1 MNAKYQS
8 RSLVLLMGA
17 AIALTGCSK
26 KLGQMQ
32 ADYFTTNPNPLEVV
46 GQNVPATVTARI
58 PAKYFVKNAEVTV
71 TPYLTYANGETA
83 SAAYT
88 YQGEKVRGNNP
99 VISYEKGGTVTIPV
113 NYTYTPDMA
122 ASKLEL
128 GFTVQ
133 QGKKTYVLPRVAVAN
148 GVIATAAMANA
159 GSVTPALAADKFQR
173 IIQDKVDADILF
185 LINQANI
192 RDSELRTGQMT
203 GLHERIQSAN
213 ADSRQ
218 EITEINI
225 QSYASPDG
233 SYDFNKK
240 LAEKRENATKGY
252 MDKQLKGVTFGE
264 LTADFTPEDWEGFRR
279 LVSESNIQDKDLI
292 LSVLSMY
299 SDPEE
304 REREI
309 HNLSSVFEQL
319 AEEILPKLRYS
330 RISAKINVIGKSDE
344 EIAQVFASNPSEL
357 TVDEILYYATLTD
370 SPEKRAQIYS
380 TAAELYPTDYR
391 TYNNLGMAQYQLGD
405 YSAAN
410 ASFAQAARL
419 APASAEPQMNLGLAS
434 LNAGNFA
441 DAQSR
446 FGNAAGVPELGEAL
460 GVYYLKQGD
469 NAAAARAM
477 QGVSSNNAAL
487 AQILT
492 KDYSAAKKTLAGI
505 TRPDA
510 TTYYLMAV
518 LGARTNNESMIANS
532 LRQAVKLDPSMAA
545 KAASDLEF
553 NRFNLSA
560 IL

>member
-1 MNAKYQS
+1 
-8 RSLVLLMGA
+8 MGA

>member
-1 MNAKYQS
+1 MNFKLQS
-8 RSLVLLMGA
+8 RSMMLLMGVA
-17 AIALTGCSK
+17 VVMSGCSK

-32 ADYFTTNPNPLEVV
+32 ANYFTANPNPLEVV
-46 GQNVPATVTARI
+46 GRNVPATVTARI
-58 PAKYFVKNAEVTV
+58 PAKYFVKNAELTV
-71 TPYLTYANGETA
+71 TPYLAYADGETA
-83 SAAYT
+83 SASYT

-99 VISYEKGGTVTIPV
+99 VVSYEQGGTLTIPV
-113 NYTYTPDMA
+113 NYTYTPAMA
-122 ASKLEL
+122 TSRLEL
-128 GFTVQ
+128 AFTVK
-133 QGKKTYVLPRVAVAN
+133 QGKKQYVLPRVAVAE
-148 GVIATAAMANA
+148 GVVSTAAMADA
-159 GSVTPALAADKFQR
+159 ATVTPAIATDKFQR
-173 IIQDKVDADILF
+173 IIQEKVDADILF

-192 RDSELRTGQMT
+192 RDNQLRTEQMT
-203 GLHERIQSAN
+203 GLNSRIQNAN
-213 ADSRQ
+213 GDARQ

-240 LAEKRENATKGY
+240 LAQKREDSTKGY
-252 MDKQLKGVTFGE
+252 MNKQLKGVNFGE

-319 AEEILPKLRYS
+319 AEEILPQLRYS
-330 RISAKINVIGKSDE
+330 RISAKINVIGRSDE
-344 EIAQVFASNPSEL
+344 EIARAFDSNPSSL
-357 TVDEILYYATLTD
+357 SVDEILYYASLTD
-370 SPEKRAQIYS
+370 NAEKRAQVYS
-380 TAAELYPTDYR
+380 VAAELYPTDYR

-405 YSAAN
+405 YDAARS
-410 ASFAQAARL
+410 SFAQAARL
-419 APASAEPQMNLGLAS
+419 APASAEPQMNIGLVALKDGDFDS
-434 LNAGNFA
+434 
-441 DAQSR
+441 AQSR
-446 FGNAAGVPELGEAL
+446 FGGAAGVPELNEAL
-460 GVYYLKQGD
+460 GVYYLQQGD
-469 NAAAARAM
+469 NAAAARTM
-477 QGVSSNNAAL
+477 RDVKSNNAAL

-492 KDYSAAKKTLAGI
+492 KDYSAAKKTLAAI
-505 TRPDA
+505 ADPDA

-545 KAASDLEF
+545 KAAKDLEF
-553 NRFNLSA
+553 QRFNLSA

>member
-1 MNAKYQS
+1 MNSKYQS

-17 AIALTGCSK
+17 AVALTGCSK

-58 PAKYFVKNAEVTV
+58 PAKYFVKNAELTV
-71 TPYLTYANGETA
+71 TPYLTYAGGESA
-83 SAAYT
+83 SASYT

-99 VISYEKGGTVTIPV
+99 VVSYDNGATVTIPV
-113 NYTYTPDMA
+113 NYTYSPAMA

-128 GFTVQ
+128 AFTVQ
-133 QGKKTYVLPRVAVAN
+133 QGKKSYALPRVAVAN
-148 GVIATAAMANA
+148 GVIATAALADA
-159 GSVTPALAADKFQR
+159 GTVQPAIAADKFQR

-192 RDSELRTGQMT
+192 RDNQLRTEQMT
-203 GLHERIQSAN
+203 GLHSRINDAN
-213 ADSRQ
+213 TDSHQ

-240 LAEKRENATKGY
+240 LAEKRETTTKDY
-252 MDKQLKGVTFGE
+252 MDQQLKGVSFGE

-330 RISAKINVIGKSDE
+330 RISAKINVIGRSDE
-344 EIAQVFASNPSEL
+344 EIAQAFASNPSSL
-357 TVDEILYYATLTD
+357 SVDEILYYASLTD
-370 SPEKRAQIYS
+370 NAEKRAQIYS
-380 TAAELYPTDYR
+380 VAAELYPTDYR
-391 TYNNLGMAQYQLGD
+391 TFNNLGSAQYQLGD
-405 YSAAN
+405 YDAARS
-410 ASFAQAARL
+410 SFAQAARL
-419 APASAEPQMNLGLAS
+419 APAQAEPQMNIGLVS
-434 LNAGNFA
+434 LNDGNFN
-441 DAQSR
+441 DAQTR
-446 FGNAAGVPELGEAL
+446 FGNAAGVPELNEAL
-460 GVYYLKQGD
+460 GVYYLQQGD

-477 QGVSSNNAAL
+477 RDVKSNNAAL

-492 KDYSAAKKTLAGI
+492 KDYSAAKKTLAAI
-505 TRPDA
+505 ADPDA
-510 TTYYLMAV
+510 TTYYLTAV
-518 LGARTNNESMIANS
+518 LGARTNNESMLTNA

>member
-1 MNAKYQS
+1 MNVKSQS
-8 RSLVLLMGA
+8 RSLVLLMVA
-17 AIALTGCSK
+17 AALFSGCSK
-26 KLGQMQ
+26 KLGQLP

-46 GQNVPATVTARI
+46 GQNVPASITARI
-58 PAKYFVKNAEVTV
+58 PAKFFVKNAELTV
-71 TPYLTYANGETA
+71 TPYLTYAGGETA
-83 SAAYT
+83 STPYSF
-88 YQGEKVRGNNP
+88 QGEKVRGNNP
-99 VISYEKGGTVTIPV
+99 VISYEQGGTVTIPV
-113 NYTYTPDMA
+113 NYVYTPEMA
-122 ASKLEL
+122 NSQLEL
-128 GFTVQ
+128 AFNVQ

-148 GVIATAAMANA
+148 GVIATAALANA
-159 GSVTPALAADKFQR
+159 GSVTPAIAADKFQR

-192 RDSELRTGQMT
+192 RDNQLRSGRMVDLQN
-203 GLHERIQSAN
+203 RIQDAN

-218 EITEINI
+218 EIEEINI

-240 LAEKRENATKGY
+240 LAQKREDATKGY
-252 MDKQLKGVTFGE
+252 MDNQLKGVSFGQ

-279 LVSESNIQDKDLI
+279 LVSESNIQDKNLI

-344 EIAQVFASNPSEL
+344 EIAKAYETNPSSL
-357 TVDEILYYATLTD
+357 SVDEILYLAALTD
-370 SPEKRAQIYS
+370 SPEKRAEIYGKAAQI
-380 TAAELYPTDYR
+380 YPTDYR
-391 TYNNLGMAQYQLGD
+391 TFNNLGMAQYQLGNYD
-405 YSAAN
+405 GARSSFTQ
-410 ASFAQAARL
+410 ASRL
-419 APASAEPQMNLGLAS
+419 APASAEPQMNLGLTS
-434 LNAGNFA
+434 LNSGNFA

-446 FGNAAGVPELGEAL
+446 FGNAAGVPELNEAL
-460 GVYYLKQGD
+460 GVYYLQQGD
-469 NAAAARAM
+469 NAAAARTM
-477 QGVSSNNAAL
+477 QGVNSNNAAL

-492 KDYSAAKKTLAGI
+492 KDYSAAKKTLAAI
-505 TRPDA
+505 QAPDA

-518 LGARTNNESMIANS
+518 LGARTNNESMLANS

-553 NRFNLSA
+553 KRFNLSSV
-560 IL
+560 L

>member
-26 KLGQMQ
+26 KLGQRQ

>member
-1 MNAKYQS
+1 MNATVKS
-8 RSLVLLMGA
+8 S
-17 AIALTGCSK
+17 AIAVICGSAMLLSGCSK
-26 KLGQMQ
+26 KLGQMS
-32 ADYFTTNPNPLEVV
+32 ADYFTTTPNPLEVV
-46 GQNVPATVTARI
+46 GEKVPASVTARI
-58 PAKYFVKNAEVTV
+58 PAKYFVKNAELTV
-71 TPYLTYANGETA
+71 TPYLVFPGGE
-83 SAAYT
+83 SKSQSYS

-99 VISYEKGGTVTIPV
+99 VIYYDRGGSVTIPV
-113 NYTYTPDMA
+113 NFTYQPEMA
-122 ASKLEL
+122 KSKLEL

-148 GVIATAAMANA
+148 GVITTAALADA
-159 GSVTPALAADKFQR
+159 ASVTPAIAPDKFQR
-173 IIQDKVDADILF
+173 IIKEQVDADILF
-185 LINQANI
+185 LINQANL
-192 RDSELRTGQMT
+192 RDSELRSGAMND
-203 GLHERIQSAN
+203 LRSRINNAN
-213 ADSRQ
+213 ADSSQ
-218 EITEINI
+218 VIEEINI

-233 SYDFNKK
+233 SYDFNTK
-240 LAEKRENATKGY
+240 LAQRREDATKGY
-252 MDKQLKGVTFGE
+252 MTGQLKGVSFGE

-330 RISAKINVIGKSDE
+330 RISAKINVIGRSDE
-344 EIAQVFASNPSEL
+344 EIANTYKNKPSDL
-357 TVDEILYYATLTD
+357 SVDEILYYASLTD
-370 SPEKRAQIYS
+370 SPEERAQIYS

-391 TYNNLGMAQYQLGD
+391 TYNNLGMAQYQNGD
-405 YSAAN
+405 YDAAR
-410 ASFAQAARL
+410 ASFAQASRL
-419 APASAEPQMNLGLAS
+419 APASGEPQMNLGLVA
-434 LNAGNFA
+434 LEGGNYD

-477 QGVSSNNAAL
+477 EGITSNNAAL

-492 KDYSAAKKTLAGI
+492 KDYSTAKKTLAGI
-505 TRPDA
+505 AEPDA

-518 LGARTNNESMIANS
+518 LGARTNNESMISSS
-532 LRQAVKLDPSMAA
+532 LRQAVKLDPSMAS
-545 KAASDLEF
+545 KAANDLEF
-553 NRFNLSA
+553 SHFNLSS